1 MSTVLFPEIE
11 RAAELSLCGQ
21 YRYTLDRQWDDGR
34 HVTFLMF
41 NPSTADADVDDHT
54 IRKCMGF
61 GKRWGYGR
69 MTVINLFAIR
79 STDPKVV
86 SLAVDAIGPL
96 NDYWITQTLRHTR
109 ELICAWGCEQHMRSV
124 HCRNRVSEVLAMAY
138 KEEVGEICCLGRT
151 QGGTPR
157 HPLMLPY
164 DTERLSMF
172 A

>member
-1 MSTVLFPEIE
+1 MATSLFPEIE
-11 RAAELSLCGQ
+11 RAAQLSPCGQ

-41 NPSTADADVDDHT
+41 NPSTADANVDDHT

-79 STDPKVV
+79 STDPR
-86 SLAVDAIGPL
+86 AVERAADAVGPL
-96 NDYWITQTLRHTR
+96 NDYWITKTLESTR
-109 ELICAWGCEQHMRSV
+109 ELVCAWGCEQHMRTLKS
-124 HCRNRVSEVLAMAY
+124 RNRVAEVRRLAS
-138 KEEVGEICCLGRT
+138 VDNHPLVRVVCLGRT

-164 DTERLSMF
+164 DTERVEF
-172 A
+172 